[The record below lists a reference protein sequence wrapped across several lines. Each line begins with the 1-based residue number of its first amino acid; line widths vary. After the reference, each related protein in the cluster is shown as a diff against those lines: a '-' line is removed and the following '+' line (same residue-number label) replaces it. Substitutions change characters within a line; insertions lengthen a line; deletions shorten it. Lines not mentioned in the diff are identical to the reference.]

1 MKTLAIVGAGPG
13 LGLSIARRFGAE
25 GFNVALLARN
35 PEKLDGLV
43 GGLESVGVTARAY
56 VADVTDRDGLGATL
70 RRVEADFESIDVLEY
85 SPVPGAAPVSAADV
99 TPESVLDVFEPQ
111 VLGAVAAV
119 GAVLPGMRE
128 RGDGVLLFTSGA
140 SSVIPVAMMGNAGIS
155 GSGLRNYAHAL
166 NQALAPEGIYVAHV
180 ALDLFIQPGAGEADP
195 DALAERFYELY
206 GRRDRP
212 ELKVGNYIEQAAAA
226 ATSGKEGNR

>member
-13 LGLSIARRFGAE
+13 LGLSIAKRFGAE

-43 GGLESVGVTARAY
+43 GELGGLGVTARAY
-56 VADVTDRDGLGATL
+56 VADVTDRPGLAAAL
-70 RRVEADFESIDVLEY
+70 AQVEADFGSIDVLEY
-85 SPVPGAAPVSAADV
+85 SPVPGSAPMSAADV
-99 TPESVLDVFEPQ
+99 TPENVLPVFEHQ

-128 RGDGVLLFTSGA
+128 RGNGVLLFTTGA
-140 SSVIPVAMMGNAGIS
+140 SSVIPVPMMGNVGIA
-155 GSGLRNYAHAL
+155 GSGLRNYAHTL
-166 NQALAPEGIYVAHV
+166 HQALAPEGIYVAHV

-195 DALAERFYELY
+195 DALAEHFYELY
-206 GRRDRP
+206 ERRDRP
-212 ELKVGNYIEQAAAA
+212 
-226 ATSGKEGNR
+226 SSR